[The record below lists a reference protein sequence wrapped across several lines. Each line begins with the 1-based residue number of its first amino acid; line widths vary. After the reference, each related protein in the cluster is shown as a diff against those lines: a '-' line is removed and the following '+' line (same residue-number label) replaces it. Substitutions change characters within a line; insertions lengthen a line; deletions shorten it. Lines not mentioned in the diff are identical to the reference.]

1 MQQHIFHGRRATHSS
16 SRIHRPW
23 RSQER
28 AGAGGGEIPK
38 LPRSSL
44 LFLARVPESLENIQ
58 AKHPNNR
65 ASSSYGFAMP
75 VLGCPCI
82 RTASV
87 RLRPQLLRCV
97 ENSAAD
103 PGQFAAIIY
112 SRGLLRVVLQ
122 PGPRPAPPAR
132 YGGGPL
138 GARAPESQPE
148 CVSQLK
154 SSEALTRRLVGSRVS
169 SWLIKKFI

>member
-97 ENSAAD
+97 ENSTAD
-103 PGQFAAIIY
+103 PGQFAAITAGVCCVLY
-112 SRGLLRVVLQ
+112 CNLGRAPRRPPGTVVGLSV
-122 PGPRPAPPAR
+122 PAR
-132 YGGGPL
+132 LNPSPSAYP
-138 GARAPESQPE
+138 
-148 CVSQLK
+148 
-154 SSEALTRRLVGSRVS
+154 SSNRVRR
-169 SWLIKKFI
+169 